1 METLKP
7 KIGLSAATFLV
18 VSVII
23 GSGVFKKIAPMA
35 QELGSSWLIILC
47 WLVAGLISLAG
58 ALCTAEMVSMFPNSG
73 GEYFYFQKV
82 YGRFFSF
89 LYGWSSFAVIKTA
102 AISALAYIFAQSL
115 NSLIPLPTLGS
126 DESFMGIALFQ
137 NLSIKLLASVL
148 ILLLTLL
155 NYRGVQFAEKLSSL
169 LTYLM
174 LFCILSFLIVGFFSG
189 KGSTQNLT
197 TTSLVSS
204 HPVPQGWNLLK
215 ALFIASLGAFWG
227 YEGWNN
233 IAYIGEEVKNPKK
246 ILPLA
251 LGVGTIIVIV
261 AYVLLNTLFVYI
273 LPIDFFIDLNATPNK
288 IAAVEVA
295 GKISGTLGM
304 TLIAGLILV
313 TTMNSTNS
321 SILMSA
327 RILYAMARDKMFFSK
342 AASVHPK
349 YNTPDIALFIQAFWA
364 IILVFTGTFDQLT
377 DMLVFASFLF
387 YGSTALGVII
397 MRVKHPQMVRAYK
410 VIGYPFVPAIFCLF
424 CVSLFISTIINQPLE
439 AIWGISLM
447 ATGIPVYYWLRKKHQ
462 APPLN

>member
-58 ALCTAEMVSMFPNSG
+58 ALSTAEMVSMFPNSG

-155 NYRGVQFAEKLSSL
+155 IYRGVHFAEKLSSL

-204 HPVPQGWNLLK
+204 HSVPQGWNLLK

-273 LPIDFFIDLNATPNK
+273 LPIDFFIELNATPNK

>member
-58 ALCTAEMVSMFPNSG
+58 ALSTAEMVSMFPNSG

-155 NYRGVQFAEKLSSL
+155 NYRGVHFAEKLSSL

-189 KGSTQNLT
+189 KGSTQNLI

-273 LPIDFFIDLNATPNK
+273 LPIDFFIELNATPNK

-304 TLIAGLILV
+304 TLLAGLILV

-397 MRVKHPQMVRAYK
+397 MRVKHPQMERAYK

>member
-1 METLKP
+1 MNSTDTLKP
-7 KIGLSAATFLV
+7 KVGLRAATFLV

-35 QELGSSWLIILC
+35 QELGSPWLIILC
-47 WLVAGLISLAG
+47 WVLAGFISLAG
-58 ALCTAEMVSMFPNSG
+58 ALSTAEMVSMFPNSG
-73 GEYFYFQKV
+73 GEYFYFQKI

-89 LYGWSSFAVIKTA
+89 IYGWSSFTVIKTA

-115 NSLIPLPTLGS
+115 NSLYPLPVTGNDDTFL
-126 DESFMGIALFQ
+126 GIALFQ

-148 ILLLTLL
+148 IILLTLL
-155 NYRGVQFAEKLSSL
+155 NYRGVQFAEKLSSV
-169 LTYLM
+169 LTYIM
-174 LFCILSFLIVGFFSG
+174 LFVIAGFIVAGFASG
-189 KGSTQNLT
+189 KGSYQNIVHNSTIGNHLA
-197 TTSLVSS
+197 
-204 HPVPQGWNLLK
+204 PEGWNLMK
-215 ALFIASLGAFWG
+215 ALFVASLGAFWG

-246 ILPLA
+246 NLPWA

-261 AYVLLNTLFVYI
+261 AYVLLNVLFVYV
-273 LPIDFFIDLNATPNK
+273 LPIEFFIGLDPNSNK

-295 GKISGTLGM
+295 GQISGTIGM
-304 TLIAGLILV
+304 TLIASLILV
-313 TTMNSTNS
+313 TTLNSCNS

-364 IILVFTGTFDQLT
+364 IMLVFSGTFDQLT
-377 DMLVFASFLF
+377 DMLVFAAFLF
-387 YGSTALGVII
+387 YGSTALGVILLRI
-397 MRVKHPQMVRAYK
+397 KHPEMERKYK

-424 CVSLFISTIINQPLE
+424 CVCLFISTIINQPYS
-439 AIWGISLM
+439 AIWGLSLM
-447 ATGIPVYYWLRKKHQ
+447 ATGIPVYFWLNKNAKQ
-462 APPLN
+462 